1 MHVRQHGGLEGFHT
15 ANNCTPDF
23 TGAAASRP
31 NGEFD
36 PKTFPQINARTAFQ
50 LLTTPFPGV
59 RYGKQRH
66 WGGRYKGN
74 LAVSEQDIRTV
85 NEELF
90 GMGLCG
96 LREQRTCRVLK
107 DLIDARCPSPY
118 KPIPVRSA
126 SLLRAAQLHST
137 EPP

>member
-15 ANNCTPDF
+15 A
-23 TGAAASRP
+23 ASRP

-36 PKTFPQINARTAFQ
+36 PQTFPQISARTAFQ

-107 DLIDARCPSPY
+107 DLIAASCPYPY